1 MNRIDEII
9 EILQE
14 QGYDAVAHDVMK
26 NGVLKHGISI
36 REHNISPC
44 IYVDEILKDNPNIP
58 MDELVERIISI
69 YETHKTV
76 DIDLN
81 EILSHD
87 YVLSHLTIALQHAS
101 EETLIKRECDNFPDL
116 EQYLCI
122 RGQSSKCGNWSIK
135 LNESILSRAELTEED
150 AWEAAQTNTF
160 ADGKTVIQNMAE
172 VMSEILGIEDES
184 DIFDEDRLPM
194 YVVSN
199 ADKNHGSVQ
208 ILDTAAIKAFA
219 QKHNA
224 KKLIVLPSSLHEM
237 IIVIPADDEE
247 LELDRFELMV
257 AEVNATQVAPE
268 EQLSNRAYILHVEAA

>member
-1 MNRIDEII
+1 MNRINEII
-9 EILQE
+9 EILKE

-44 IYVDEILKDNPNIP
+44 IYVDEILKDNPHIP

-101 EETLIKRECDNFPDL
+101 DEVLIKRDCEDFPDL
-116 EQYLCI
+116 EQYLYI
-122 RGQSSKCGNWSIK
+122 RGQSPKCGKWSIK
-135 LNESILSRAELTEED
+135 LNESILDRAELTVDD
-150 AWEAAQTNTF
+150 AWTAAESNTF
-160 ADGKTVIQNMAE
+160 ANGKTIIQSMAD
-172 VMSEILGIEDES
+172 VMQEILGMEEDELFNKEQ
-184 DIFDEDRLPM
+184 IPM

-199 ADKNHGSVQ
+199 AEKHHGSVQ
-208 ILDTAAIKAFA
+208 ILDTSAIRAFA
-219 QKHNA
+219 KKHNA
-224 KKLIVLPSSLHEM
+224 QKLIVLPSSLHEM
-237 IIVIPADDEE
+237 IIVLPAADEE

>member
-1 MNRIDEII
+1 MNKIDEII
-9 EILQE
+9 EKLQE
-14 QGYDAVAHDVMK
+14 QGYNAIAHDVTK

-44 IYVDEILKDNPNIP
+44 IYVDEILKDNPDIP

-81 EILSHD
+81 EILSYD
-87 YVLSHLTIALQHAS
+87 YVLSHLSIALQHAS
-101 EETLIKRECDNFPDL
+101 DETLIKRGCDDFPDL
-116 EQYLCI
+116 EQYLYI
-122 RGQSSKCGNWSIK
+122 RGQSPKCGSWSIK
-135 LNESILSRAELTEED
+135 LNESILDRAELTVDE
-150 AWEAAQTNTF
+150 AWSAAESNTF
-160 ADGKTVIQNMAE
+160 ANGKTIIQSMAD
-172 VMSEILGIEDES
+172 VMHEILGMEEDEL
-184 DIFDEDRLPM
+184 FDEDQIPM

-199 ADKNHGSVQ
+199 AEKNHGSVQ
-208 ILDTAAIKAFA
+208 ILDTSAIKAFA

-224 KKLIVLPSSLHEM
+224 QKLIVLPSSLHEM
-237 IIVIPADDEE
+237 IIVLPAAGDE
-247 LELDRFELMV
+247 LELDRFELMI